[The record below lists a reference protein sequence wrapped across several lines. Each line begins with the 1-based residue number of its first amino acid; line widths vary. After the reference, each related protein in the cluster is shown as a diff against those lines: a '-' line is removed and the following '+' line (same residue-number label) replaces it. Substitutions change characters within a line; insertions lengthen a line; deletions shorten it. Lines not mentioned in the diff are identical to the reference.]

1 MRAAHT
7 VLGSVIGVVWL
18 MFPWMTISG
27 QDPVPAARAGP
38 VAEAAAPP
46 ERDET
51 SPVDLILPLA
61 VAAAAGVLATYAYVR
76 RTRRARTRT
85 TPGVVSAH
93 PPVPTPAG
101 LERQARTALVV
112 ADDSVRTSEE
122 ELAFAQARFGAE
134 EVEPFTHALAAAR
147 TELSAAFAIRRRY
160 EQGVPADDA
169 ARRQALV
176 GIVGRCAE
184 AGRRLDAEA
193 EAFDQLRAPERGVG
207 AALEIAEGR
216 FRELAGRTGA
226 AEATLAGLRA
236 RYASSATA
244 PVLGH
249 SEQAKDRLVFATAEL
264 NRARRT
270 ADSGAVAQAARPL
283 RAAEGAIAQAG
294 VFVRGV
300 ERLSAELAE
309 AAKLVPAALTG
320 AEAELATARGWGA
333 PDASV
338 PVGEL
343 HARIRHADV
352 VLAAVRHELTGAPYD
367 PLDALRR
374 IARAVEP
381 LGVGRAGVVPVAA
394 RLVARSAVGGAA
406 DFVSTHRGAVGAEAR
421 TLLAEAE
428 RLLAARNE
436 FAAADGLARQARESA
451 EQDVRVHGNPY
462 DATGEQAGGAAGA
475 LLGGIL
481 LGEEADGGPPA
492 SFGGPGTRGRRRL
505 PRG

>member
-184 AGRRLDAEA
+184 AGRRLDAE
-193 EAFDQLRAPERGVG
+193 
-207 AALEIAEGR
+207 
-216 FRELAGRTGA
+216 